1 MNNFYKSLV
10 NHYDTIF
17 PAEPEIVS
25 FLAGSLEGRGRV
37 LDIACGTGSY
47 SLELAALGF
56 EVTGIDL
63 DKDMIERAK
72 EKTGSM
78 NAIFHLADMTYLGD
92 PADEAGKTPLFDK
105 PFDGAYCVGN
115 SLPHLSDRSQVTAA
129 LSAWYS
135 CLAPGGVLVV
145 QTVNFG
151 RFRPGGE
158 TELPSIISGDMVF
171 SRRYAAAKSGTVDFI
186 ASLKVPGEE
195 KELENTVR
203 LLTLDRDTVDLTLR
217 EAGFANMEYFGN
229 YGGED
234 YDEKRS
240 FLMICRARK
249 P

>member
-1 MNNFYKSLV
+1 MSNFYKSLV
-10 NHYDTIF
+10 DHYDAIF

-25 FLAGSLEGRGRV
+25 FLAESLAGRRRV

-47 SLELAALGF
+47 TLELAARGF

-63 DKDMIERAK
+63 DEEMINRAK
-72 EKTGSM
+72 KKP
-78 NAIFHLADMTYLGD
+78 AISPTNFLLADM
-92 PADEAGKTPLFDK
+92 ADVTGAWMTEKA
-105 PFDGAYCVGN
+105 FDGAYCVGN
-115 SLPHLSDRSQVTAA
+115 SLPHLSDRSQVSAA
-129 LSAWYS
+129 VSAWFS

-203 LLTLDRDTVDLTLR
+203 LLTLDRDSVDLALR
-217 EAGFANMEYFGN
+217 EAGFANLEYFGN
-229 YGGED
+229 YGGMS